1 MWVIY
6 SSIIWVVYTLY
17 CFVELRNSS
26 QRDFEAMVLLV
37 APVIACPVGIYYIR
51 QALRRI
57 FGFLETRVET
67 RLQTLRA
74 EQKLKLDELKK
85 KTAYYSTQSLIDRY
99 DEEHR
104 KKIRQQQPQ
113 PQQQQVSRNTGSS
126 NKQGLAPSFQQQ
138 NSINKPPAINVPTSI
153 LPPPPPPP
161 RQPQWYDR
169 VLDAMVGDSGPES
182 KFALICNHCFVHN
195 GLVLP
200 QEMDTIQYICP
211 NCKKFNSSRKSRQLH
226 PDGPVVPPS
235 PVPSLTQGFMTN
247 NKEEEYNNYQEGEE
261 NMKKEE
267 DSVVKTEGEDD
278 DDEDTNETIASR
290 VRRRHLNDPKIE
302 YSDDEE

>member
-6 SSIIWVVYTLY
+6 STIIWVVYSFY
-17 CFVELRNSS
+17 CFVALRNAS
-26 QRDFEAMVLLV
+26 QRDFEGVVLLT

-51 QALRRI
+51 QLLRRI
-57 FGFLETRVET
+57 FAWSQNRIDLQ
-67 RLQTLRA
+67 LQTLRA

-99 DEEHR
+99 DEEH
-104 KKIRQQQPQ
+104 KRQQKQKQTQQIPQ
-113 PQQQQVSRNTGSS
+113 HNTSKGAPPLPSSSTLGVPQQQQ
-126 NKQGLAPSFQQQ
+126 PM
-138 NSINKPPAINVPTSI
+138 NKPPTINVPTRTAA
-153 LPPPPPPP
+153 PPP

-169 VLDAMVGDSGPES
+169 VLDAMVGDAGPES
-182 KFALICNHCFVHN
+182 KFALICNYCFAHN

-235 PVPSLTQGFMTN
+235 PAPSMTSRLTDGDQEVKGELYGKETPDIKN
-247 NKEEEYNNYQEGEE
+247 EQDEEE
-261 NMKKEE
+261 
-267 DSVVKTEGEDD
+267 DA
-278 DDEDTNETIASR
+278 NETIASR
-290 VRRRHLNDPKIE
+290 VRRRHQHEHKDLGLNDEGIK
-302 YSDDEE
+302 